1 MNVVL
6 DVLSDIKFFKSKKCK
21 FFFLKG
27 SYNPSSAKINNIIKS
42 LFSTKKNLIV
52 SVPLENGEFKK
63 FNGFKALITLLLPF
77 VSNNQ
82 VTLLKKYKE
91 YLLQIVPEVYG
102 RHSKSTTNLAD
113 SIILAVVRRIS
124 RESHHSAL
132 LIDSAARFTLELLER
147 HILPKYSTITFLL
160 PDFDNWD
167 RPSLRILNRINKL
180 SMKNNINWV
189 AFTTYIDNVQNKGN
203 NELIQKFIDSRI
215 LFLEY
220 FKSVQGYAKLIN
232 LPIEKAERGSL
243 LDLGDKNTTI
253 NIHEVGEDLAFQ
265 NYERVYLVLKNVLEN
280 LKDKEVQSQ
289 VYRLIALAD
298 ASRGDFQGAY
308 SFLSKA
314 YTVTNQATLRAHL
327 KYLQG
332 LICTKRYYDLD
343 RAGEHYNEGLECLQ
357 RGKLGKSNKAF
368 LLEKAWLLNGQ
379 ALIHALRAKSLS
391 GKKVQE
397 EIKKSFSLEIEAYKI
412 AKIGK
417 GPNFSYLR
425 HNLLANITFLLE
437 INLQYNQAIVFWRK
451 AFERYLASEN
461 PSFEVAFNTRL
472 GLLQFKAGKTSES
485 LSSLDK
491 ALKACGKIKDPFY
504 QERIYYALGYVQ
516 YKTDLFSKSLESFV
530 KGLEITFNLRE
541 WTNFFGH
548 LNGALY
554 SSALMKDKKL
564 FMELHEFGIGVSDG
578 IGVSKYK
585 YLKKKFDS
593 SDLSRVLQKAKI
605 ELMPPEPKLSSY
617 IPSVDL
623 EGAPA
628 QDLNR
633 YLVDEK
639 RHALNKNI
647 FTKN

>member
-1 MNVVL
+1 MNIVL
-6 DVLSDIKFFKSKKCK
+6 GALFNIKFSRSKKYK
-21 FFFLKG
+21 FLFLKG
-27 SYNPSSAKINNIIKS
+27 LYNPASSKINNLIKS

-52 SVPLENGEFKK
+52 SIPLENGEFKK
-63 FNGFKALITLLLPF
+63 FNGFKRLITLLLPF

-82 VTLLKKYKE
+82 VKLLKKYKE
-91 YLLQIVPEVYG
+91 HLLQIVPEVYG

-180 SMKNNINWV
+180 PIRSNINWV
-189 AFTTYIDNVQNKGN
+189 AFTTCMDNMQRKGKD
-203 NELIQKFIDSRI
+203 ELTQKLIDSRV
-215 LFLEY
+215 LFLKH
-220 FKSVQGYAKLIN
+220 FKSAQGNAKLIN
-232 LPIEKAERGSL
+232 LPIEKAGRGSL
-243 LDLGDKNTTI
+243 LDLEHKNTTI

-280 LKDKEVQSQ
+280 SKDKEIQSQ

-308 SFLSKA
+308 NFLSKA
-314 YTVTNQATLRAHL
+314 YTLTNQATFRAHL

-357 RGKLGKSNKAF
+357 KGKLGKSNKAF

-379 ALIHALRAKSLS
+379 ALIHALRAKNLS

-417 GPNFSYLR
+417 GSNFSYLR

-437 INLQYNQAIVFWRK
+437 INLQHNQAIVFWRK

-472 GLLQFKAGKTSES
+472 GLLQFKAGKISES
-485 LSSLDK
+485 LFNLDK
-491 ALKACGKIKDPFY
+491 ALKACGKIKDQFY
-504 QERIYYALGYVQ
+504 EERIYYALGYVQ

-530 KGLEITFNLRE
+530 KGLEITLNLSE
-541 WTNFFGH
+541 WTNFCEH
-548 LNGALY
+548 LNGALW

-564 FMELHEFGIGVSDG
+564 FIELSKFGISVLGDV
-578 IGVSKYK
+578 GVSKYK
-585 YLKKKFDS
+585 HLKKRLDG
-593 SDLSRVLQKAKI
+593 SDLSKVLQKAKV
-605 ELMPPEPKLSSY
+605 ELRAPEPKLSSY

-623 EGAPA
+623 EGTPI

-633 YLVDEK
+633 YLVDER